1 MNVTMKRKLLYSF
14 FIAAAMSFSGCS
26 SFLEENPVDQ
36 MPESEAYK
44 NPEMIYLNTVANLY
58 TKIGADAGGSGLAGT
73 DRGLYDLNAFCADD
87 AILPTRGGDWDD
99 GGLWRDLFTHN
110 WGVNNGL
117 IISTWD
123 YLYGVIVQCNQSI
136 DKLTELKELDPSNE
150 YFDIYKACLLYT
162 SPSPRD

>member
-1 MNVTMKRKLLYSF
+1 MKRKLLYSF

-73 DRGLYDLNAFCADD
+73 DRGLYDLNTFCADD
-87 AILPTRGGDWDD
+87 AILPTRGVTGTMVDC
-99 GGLWRDLFTHN
+99 GEICSLIT
-110 WGVNNGL
+110 GV
-117 IISTWD
+117 
-123 YLYGVIVQCNQSI
+123 
-136 DKLTELKELDPSNE
+136 
-150 YFDIYKACLLYT
+150 
-162 SPSPRD
+162 